1 MEIQTI
7 LSELKKE
14 GWFFD
19 EEFIRNNE
27 DMLQAIADKTLA
39 MQLQQT
45 GVSGSLS
52 LETIVNY
59 VTKKDLSVHKK
70 VCNLWLKSGN
80 KAGDFP
86 KLPPC
91 WFDVEITLKNG
102 KKYKSMLASINNW
115 GGVQF
120 VINQTFKK
128 RIYLDTDEVVSWE
141 FV

>member
-1 MEIQTI
+1 MQETLNLDQNPP
-7 LSELKKE
+7 LH
-14 GWFFD
+14 
-19 EEFIRNNE
+19 
-27 DMLQAIADKTLA
+27 KTS
-39 MQLQQT
+39 
-45 GVSGSLS
+45 VSGSLY
-52 LETIVNY
+52 LETIVDY

-70 VCNLWLKSGN
+70 ICNLWLKSGN
-80 KAGDFP
+80 KAEDFP

-102 KKYKSMLASINNW
+102 KKYKSMLASINNC

>member
-1 MEIQTI
+1 MQETLNLDQNPP
-7 LSELKKE
+7 LH
-14 GWFFD
+14 
-19 EEFIRNNE
+19 
-27 DMLQAIADKTLA
+27 KTS
-39 MQLQQT
+39 
-45 GVSGSLS
+45 VSGSLS
-52 LETIVNY
+52 LETIVDY

-70 VCNLWLKSGN
+70 ICNLWLKSGN
-80 KAGDFP
+80 KAEDFP

-102 KKYKSMLASINNW
+102 KKYKSMLASNNL

-128 RIYLDTDEVVSWE
+128 RIYLNTDEVISWE

>member
-1 MEIQTI
+1 MRNENMIEPQNYQCVQT
-7 LSELKKE
+7 S
-14 GWFFD
+14 
-19 EEFIRNNE
+19 
-27 DMLQAIADKTLA
+27 
-39 MQLQQT
+39 
-45 GVSGSLS
+45 VSGGLS
-52 LETIVNY
+52 LETIADY
-59 VTKKDLSVHKK
+59 VTRKDLSVHNKI
-70 VCNLWLKSGN
+70 CNLWIKAGN
-80 KAGDFP
+80 KAEDFP

-128 RIYLDTDEVVSWE
+128 RIYLDIDEVVSWE